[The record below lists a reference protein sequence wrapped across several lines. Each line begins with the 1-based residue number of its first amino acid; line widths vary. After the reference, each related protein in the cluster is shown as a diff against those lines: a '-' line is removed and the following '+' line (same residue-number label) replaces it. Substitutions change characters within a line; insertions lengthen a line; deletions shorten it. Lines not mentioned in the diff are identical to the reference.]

1 MCKTDG
7 VMRVSIIISTFLGGA
22 VPVVIIA
29 TYFWVFSTGGS
40 GLSSRPEDWSAFG
53 AVLAGAFTLLSAIST
68 TLALV
73 FVSVQTGLARKTA
86 ARQIESLTLE
96 QYISHRKVFSE
107 RLEAVERHFEG
118 RISFLALDELYGRVF
133 PKNNPVHFEARVD
146 ASNDNSSRLAHLIKV
161 YEALY
166 DTAVDIR
173 DGKTGQVHKF
183 VHRFLSFQDALGII
197 VKEVEHIGVVR
208 HRKFDKALNIFS
220 LMESLKRAEYV
231 LNSYLFYSAN
241 KTVGRFRTLNVGEL
255 VFWVMYELIHEGGKR
270 ITVELGY
277 EGVTDIL
284 RGDKSRV
291 DRFGK
296 FLIMYKICI
305 EGGKKV
311 SRVSGG
317 VSVSYMYGEALDCLR
332 RILSNLSLLKE
343 GVLNSWGPWRVDF
356 EKYVKLGLDRDVAH
370 NGEDEAESRRVKF
383 EKILGS
389 LKM

>member
-1 MCKTDG
+1 
-7 VMRVSIIISTFLGGA
+7 MRFSIIILMLFGGA
-22 VPVVIIA
+22 VPVVIIT
-29 TYFWVFSTGGS
+29 TYFWVFSNGGS

-146 ASNDNSSRLAHLIKV
+146 TSNDNSGRLAHLIKV

-166 DTAVDIR
+166 DAAVDIR
-173 DGKTGQVHKF
+173 EGKTGQVHKF
-183 VHRFLSFQDALGII
+183 LQRFLSFQDALGII
-197 VKEVEHIGVVR
+197 VKEVEPIGVVR

-241 KTVGRFRTLNVGEL
+241 KTVGRFRALDVGEL
-255 VFWVMYELIHEGGKR
+255 VFWVMYELMHEGGKA
-270 ITVELGY
+270 IIVELGD
-277 EGVTDIL
+277 EGATDRF
-284 RGDKSRV
+284 RGHRFRV
-291 DRFGK
+291 DRFRK

-311 SRVSGG
+311 SGGSGG
-317 VSVSYMYGEALDCLR
+317 VSASYIYGEALDCLR
-332 RILSNLSLLKE
+332 RILSTWSLLKE
-343 GVLNSWGPWRVDF
+343 GVLDLWGPWLVDF